1 MRDCGLRVSS
11 VRFCLPLRYFAPM
24 PELDAIEWV
33 TAAVAV
39 IFVVIVLVV
48 GRWLRR

>member
-1 MRDCGLRVSS
+1 ML
-11 VRFCLPLRYFAPM
+11 
-24 PELDAIEWV
+24 EWDAIEWA
-33 TAAVAV
+33 TAVVAV

>member
-1 MRDCGLRVSS
+1 MV
-11 VRFCLPLRYFAPM
+11 
-24 PELDAIEWV
+24 EWDAIELA

-39 IFVVIVLVV
+39 VFVVVVLLV

>member
-1 MRDCGLRVSS
+1 MLEWDAAE
-11 VRFCLPLRYFAPM
+11 FA
-24 PELDAIEWV
+24 

-39 IFVVIVLVV
+39 VFVVVVLVV